1 MKTLILGY
9 GNPGRG
15 DDGLGPELV
24 ARLEKHPVTAV
35 TLLAAL
41 QLQPEHVFD
50 LADHDRVLLVDAGLT
65 TPAPFT
71 WDRLH
76 PARDPG
82 VFTHALGPRAL
93 LAIYRE
99 ALRREP
105 PVTWLVTIRGERFG
119 LGESLSEAAR
129 RHLAR
134 ALESVTA
141 WLADART
148 VPG

>member
-71 WDRLH
+71 WERLH
-76 PARDPG
+76 PARDAG
-82 VFTHALGPRAL
+82 VFTHTLSPRAL

-99 ALRREP
+99 ALHREP
-105 PVTWLVTIRGERFG
+105 PITWLVTIRGERFG
-119 LGESLSEAAR
+119 LGESLSEPAR
-129 RHLAR
+129 CHLAR
-134 ALESVTA
+134 ALASVTA

>member
-24 ARLEKHPVTAV
+24 ARLEEQAGIAA
-35 TLLAAL
+35 TLLTAL
-41 QLQPEHVFD
+41 QLQPEHIFD
-50 LADHDRVLLVDAGLT
+50 LADHDRILLVDAGLD

-71 WDRLH
+71 WERLY
-76 PARDPG
+76 PARDTG
-82 VFTHALGPRAL
+82 LFTHALAPRAL

-105 PVTWLVTIRGERFG
+105 PAAWLLTIRGERFV
-119 LGESLSEAAR
+119 LGESLSESAQR
-129 RHLAR
+129 RLAR

-141 WLADART
+141 WLADPRT